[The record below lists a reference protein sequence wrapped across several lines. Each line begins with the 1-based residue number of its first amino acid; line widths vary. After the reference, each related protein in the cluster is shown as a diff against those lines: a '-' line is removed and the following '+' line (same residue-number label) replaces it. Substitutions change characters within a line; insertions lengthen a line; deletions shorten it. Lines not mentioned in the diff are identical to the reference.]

1 MDIERFH
8 NKIQK
13 ILEEEML
20 EAKLKAEQEIKPL
33 QALVDEL
40 QNN

>member
-13 ILEEEML
+13 ILEKELL
-20 EAKLKAEQEIKPL
+20 EAKEEIAHL
-33 QALVDEL
+33 HALVDEL
-40 QNN
+40 QKQSSLL